1 MRQRVG
7 RFTIDLPEE
16 QIEEYFATARVRYNI
31 MLRRNEGMLPPW
43 TVDVAFSKYRFCN
56 VFREDDR
63 VTRFI
68 KNSIREPMRESP
80 HVLTAM
86 VASRFFNREETLLR
100 LVKAGFFPRWNSQE
114 ACEVLKDVRPVTGA
128 AYMIKTPTGLDK
140 LHGVCAVV
148 DMSVKPGLEI
158 MTRITPGQTTLQ
170 EVWEKVR
177 MLPFLGDFLAYEIV
191 TDLRHTAWLDQAP
204 DIFTWAVPGPGAVK
218 GLAWLAHKDFEAIR
232 YGTQQTRD
240 AALDAMRRLRIFS
253 RVNALWPR
261 EWPRWEM
268 REVEHWL
275 CEYAKWV
282 RVRYLGQRMKR
293 LFRV

>member
-1 MRQRVG
+1 
-7 RFTIDLPEE
+7 
-16 QIEEYFATARVRYNI
+16 
-31 MLRRNEGMLPPW
+31 
-43 TVDVAFSKYRFCN
+43 
-56 VFREDDR
+56 
-63 VTRFI
+63 
-68 KNSIREPMRESP
+68 
-80 HVLTAM
+80 
-86 VASRFFNREETLLR
+86 
-100 LVKAGFFPRWNSQE
+100 
-114 ACEVLKDVRPVTGA
+114 
-128 AYMIKTPTGLDK
+128 MIKTPTGLKK
-140 LHGVCAVV
+140 LEGVCAVV
-148 DMSVKPGLEI
+148 DMADKQAAEI
-158 MTRITPGQTTLQ
+158 MTRITPGKTTLE
-170 EVWEKVR
+170 EVWQRVK
-177 MLPFLGDFLAYEIV
+177 MLPFLADFMAYEIV

>member
-63 VTRFI
+63 VTKLVRLHV
-68 KNSIREPMRESP
+68 REPLRKSTR
-80 HVLTAM
+80 VLTAL
-86 VASRFFNREETLLR
+86 VAARFFNREETI
-100 LVKAGFFPRWNSQE
+100 VKLADADLFVHWDSRR
-114 ACEVLKDVRPVTGA
+114 ACEILKDVRPVVGS
-128 AYMIKTPTGLDK
+128 AYMITTPTGLKK
-140 LHGVCAVV
+140 LEGVCAVV

-218 GLAWLAHKDFEAIR
+218 GLAWLAHKDFEAVR